1 MEQGEAEGLDPS
13 VPRREWAWKPG
24 FLGSRE
30 EGIWRSLP
38 TRFRKG
44 RSWGPSLLGSVV
56 EGVGD
61 LEFCIRENW
70 SGEQESEE
78 EDLGF
83 LNPREERNG
92 SLDSSVLNERNW
104 TLGLSFLNEEAVGSG
119 SLVLNLEGT
128 GGSGFWDP

>member
-24 FLGSRE
+24 FLGFRE

-44 RSWGPSLLGSVV
+44 RSWGPRLLGSVV

-70 SGEQESEE
+70 GGGTWNSASERI
-78 EDLGF
+78 GVG
-83 LNPREERNG
+83 NRNLRRKI
-92 SLDSSVLNERNW
+92 SDS
-104 TLGLSFLNEEAVGSG
+104 
-119 SLVLNLEGT
+119 
-128 GGSGFWDP
+128 